1 MESHSIARFKW
12 EYNTPSP
19 LPPTTTMYTIHH
31 FINQIIRG
39 DCVCVMREMPSES
52 VDFVLTD
59 PPYLVNY
66 RSSDGRRYPNDD
78 NERWLAPAFAEVG
91 RVLKRDRFMVCF
103 YGWNKADR
111 FLAAW
116 KAAGLQ
122 PVGHLVWTKNYH
134 SKERFVRYSH
144 ESAYLLA
151 KGNPDKPRI
160 ALSDVLDWR
169 YTGDALHPTQ
179 KPVMALLPLIMAY
192 SQMGDIVLDPFAGS
206 GTTAVAAA
214 ALGRRYIGIEL
225 VPKYAA
231 IARERLARERQE

>member
-1 MESHSIARFKW
+1 M
-12 EYNTPSP
+12 NTIN
-19 LPPTTTMYTIHH
+19 T

-39 DCVCVMREMPSES
+39 DCVEVMGEMPSAS
-52 VDFVLTD
+52 VDLVVTD

-78 NERWLAPAFAEVG
+78 NDRWLAPAFAEVA
-91 RVLKRDRFMVCF
+91 RVLKYDRFCVSF

-122 PVGHLVWTKNYH
+122 PVGHLVWTKNYY

-151 KGNPDKPRI
+151 KGNPPRPRM
-160 ALSDVLDWR
+160 ALRDVLDWR
-169 YTGDALHPTQ
+169 YTGDVLHPTQ

-192 SQMGDIVLDPFAGS
+192 SQVGDIVLDPFAGS
-206 GTTAVAAA
+206 GTTAVAAE

-225 VPKYAA
+225 APKYAA
-231 IARERLARERQE
+231 IAQERLARERRE

>member
-1 MESHSIARFKW
+1 M
-12 EYNTPSP
+12 
-19 LPPTTTMYTIHH
+19 TTMQSIHH
-31 FINQIIRG
+31 FINQIVRG
-39 DCVCVMREMPSES
+39 DCVEVMRQMPSES

-66 RSSDGRRYPNDD
+66 RARDNRRFANDD
-78 NERWLAPAFAEVG
+78 NDRWLVPAFAQVG
-91 RVLKRDRFMVCF
+91 RVLKRDRFAVCF
-103 YGWNKADR
+103 YGWSKADR
-111 FLAAW
+111 FITAW

-134 SKERFVRYSH
+134 SQERFVRYSH

-151 KGNPDKPRI
+151 KGNPPKPRI
-160 ALSDVLDWR
+160 GLRDVLDWR
-169 YTGDALHPTQ
+169 YTGDVLHPTQ

-192 SQMGDIVLDPFAGS
+192 SQIGDIVLDPFAGS
-206 GTTAVAAA
+206 GTTAVAAE

-231 IARERLARERQE
+231 IAQERMARERHE

>member
-1 MESHSIARFKW
+1 MNPI
-12 EYNTPSP
+12 NTF
-19 LPPTTTMYTIHH
+19 TNH
-31 FINQIIRG
+31 IICG
-39 DCVCVMREMPSES
+39 DCISVMATMPSAS
-52 VDFVLTD
+52 VDLVVTD

-78 NERWLAPAFAEVG
+78 NDRWLKPAFAEVS
-91 RVLKRDRFMVCF
+91 RVLKADRFVVSF

-122 PVGHLVWTKNYH
+122 PAGHLVWTKNYY

-151 KGNPDKPRI
+151 KGNPPRPRI
-160 ALSDVLDWR
+160 GLRDVLDWR
-169 YTGDALHPTQ
+169 YTGDVLHPTQ

-192 SQMGDIVLDPFAGS
+192 SQVGDIVLDPFAGS
-206 GTTAVAAA
+206 GTTAVAAQ

-225 VPKYAA
+225 EPKYAR
-231 IARERLARERQE
+231 IAQERLARERHE